1 LQITPTKET
10 DIALVPTEQDT
21 RSVNA
26 LDIFTQTALATSTD
40 TPQKNDDTIF
50 AKVNCNI
57 LLHGPAL
64 SYCLLLIREF

>member
-10 DIALVPTEQDT
+10 DIALAPTEQDT

-26 LDIFTQTALATSTD
+26 LDILTQTALAASTD
-40 TPQKNDDTIF
+40 TPQKIDDTVF

-64 SYCLLLIREF
+64 SYCLLLIQEF